1 MAKSGASKG
10 AKKINAFNDGKLEG
24 VNVSQFIGPRVDT
37 HLPSQGPGSL
47 LDRRDTDFIE
57 DQRLEH
63 GGQKGYPSDR
73 EFPSGTFPLAKK
85 KKKSKKRK
93 A

>member
-10 AKKINAFNDGKLEG
+10 AKKIDAFNSGKLEG

-37 HLPSQGPGSL
+37 HLPSGGPGSL

-57 DQRLEH
+57 QQRRQHERRD
-63 GGQKGYPSDR
+63 GYGYPSDDDG
-73 EFPSGTFPLAKK
+73 SIPLVKRKK
-85 KKKSKKRK
+85 KTKKRK